1 MKLSESQSLEQMLES
16 AIVASWKDLTNGA
29 QPELIH
35 VEYNSLAGGT
45 LDGLKIWSSMAR
57 GHWLLV
63 CEYSMWASN
72 SHSSGVRFD
81 NGYHSEGLAHA
92 LEFVMQH
99 QNAFALPP
107 NLGRPGLLQIP
118 RPTEAEIGAVQTSV
132 REAFDPG
139 SSALA
144 ELVLA

>member
-63 CEYSMWASN
+63 CEYRMYASK
-72 SHSSGVRFD
+72 SHSGGVLFD